1 VILIRLAGLFFAF
14 VQITLALRLLI
25 PLVTVPAALEA
36 FVPPL
41 LVMTDW
47 WLAPFN
53 LLLERLDILGVDV
66 TLPTAVVDGEIVVP
80 TAFEPAVIVAMIGW
94 AIVAAFV
101 LFVLRLIFRPTG

>member
-14 VQITLALRLLI
+14 VQITLALRLLL
-25 PLVTVPAALEA
+25 PFVSVPTALTE

-53 LLLERLDILGVDV
+53 LLLERLDILGVNV

-80 TAFEPAVIVAMIGW
+80 TEFEPAVIVAMIGW
-94 AIVAAFV
+94 AIIAAFV
-101 LFVLRLIFRPTG
+101 LFVLRLIFRPAG